1 MPDYTYAPAG
11 AVAPSVL
18 AHLTLH
24 IDAARKRGES
34 GLGSVPDERAIAR
47 MIDAAFWASLRREEG
62 MEPKI
67 SLAFLTREE
76 AGYPLILERPIP
88 LNPAALTRL
97 SAVVERRGVHLGV
110 SYQGGGELSVWGMV
124 RTIPKYCCV
133 VEVTEPGLLVIKHHR
148 GEAQAKF
155 VNVAV
160 LQGDS
165 VKVIDE
171 HASSLPDCPSLLT
184 SLLAF
189 DSPSMWAGT
198 VSVLVQVAVSM
209 RAHGRGGVLL
219 VVPEGT
225 DEWRSSIVYPM
236 TYEVSPPFSELAML
250 ASGPADGVSQ
260 RAWREELN
268 RAVDAVASLTAIDGA
283 TVMTNGYHVLAFG
296 AKVARRKGGT
306 QIEQLTLTEPIEGT
320 SALVLSPGEIGAT
333 RHLAGAQF
341 VHDQRDAMALVA
353 SQDGRFTVFAWS
365 PREGMVH
372 AHRIETLLL

>member
-1 MPDYTYAPAG
+1 MPHYTYAAAG

-24 IDAARKRGES
+24 VDAARNRGEQ
-34 GLGSVPDERAIAR
+34 GLGAIPDEQAIAR

-62 MEPKI
+62 MQPKI
-67 SLAFLTREE
+67 SLAFLTRDE
-76 AGYPLILERPIP
+76 AVYPLVLERPIP
-88 LNPAALTRL
+88 LDPASLTRL

-110 SYQGGGELSVWGMV
+110 AYQDNELAVWGMV
-124 RTIPKYCCV
+124 RTIPKFCCV
-133 VEVTEPGLLVIKHHR
+133 VEVAEPGLLVIKHHR

-189 DSPSMWAGT
+189 DSPSTWAGN
-198 VSVLVQVAVSM
+198 VNVLVQLAVSM

-219 VVPEGT
+219 VVPEGSDT
-225 DEWRSSIVYPM
+225 WRPSIIHPP
-236 TYEVSPPFSELAML
+236 TYAVAPPFNELAVL
-250 ASGPADGVSQ
+250 AAGPGDGVSQ

-268 RAVDAVASLTAIDGA
+268 RSVAAVASLTAVDGA
-283 TVMTNGYHVLAFG
+283 TVITSGFHLLAFG
-296 AKVARRKGGT
+296 AKVVRRKGGT
-306 QIEQLTLTEPIEGT
+306 QIEQVTLTEPIEGT
-320 SALVLSPGEIGAT
+320 EARILSPGDLGAT

-341 VHDQRDAMALVA
+341 IHDQRDALALVA
-353 SQDGRFTVFAWS
+353 SQDGRFTVFAFS
-365 PREGMVH
+365 PCEGMVH

>member
-1 MPDYTYAPAG
+1 MKEQAYAAAR
-11 AVAPSVL
+11 AVAPAVR
-18 AHLTLH
+18 AHLVH
-24 IDAARKRGES
+24 SVGEARDRAES
-34 GLGSVPDERAIAR
+34 NLASIPDESQIAR

-76 AGYPLILERPIP
+76 AGHPLVLERRIP
-88 LNPAALTRL
+88 LDPAALTRL
-97 SAVVERRGVHLGV
+97 SAVVERPGIHLGV
-110 SYQGGGELSVWGMV
+110 AYQDGELSVWGMV
-124 RTIPKYCCV
+124 RTIPKYCLV
-133 VEVTEPGLLVIKHHR
+133 VEVAEPGLLVIKHHR

-189 DSPSMWAGT
+189 DSPSTWSGT
-198 VSVLVQVAVSM
+198 VNVLVQIAVSM

-225 DEWRSSIVYPM
+225 DAWRDSIVHPP
-236 TYEVSPPFSELAML
+236 TYEVSPPFSELALL
-250 ASGPADGVSQ
+250 APGAADGISQ

-283 TVMTNGYHVLAFG
+283 TVMTSGYHVLAFG

-320 SALVLSPGEIGAT
+320 GALILAPGEIGAT

-341 VHDQRDAMALVA
+341 VHDQRDAIALVA
-353 SQDGRFTVFAWS
+353 SQDGRFTVFAFS
-365 PREGMVH
+365 PCEGMVH

>member
-1 MPDYTYAPAG
+1 MPHYTYAAAG

-24 IDAARKRGES
+24 VDAARNRGEQ
-34 GLGSVPDERAIAR
+34 GLGAIPDEQAIAR

-62 MEPKI
+62 MQPKI
-67 SLAFLTREE
+67 SLAFLTRDE
-76 AGYPLILERPIP
+76 AVYPLILERPIP
-88 LNPAALTRL
+88 LDPASLTRL

-110 SYQGGGELSVWGMV
+110 AYQDNELAVWGMV
-124 RTIPKYCCV
+124 RTIPKFCCV
-133 VEVTEPGLLVIKHHR
+133 VEVAEPGLLVIKHHR

-189 DSPSMWAGT
+189 DSPSTWAGN
-198 VSVLVQVAVSM
+198 VNVLVQLAVSM

-219 VVPEGT
+219 VVPEGSDT
-225 DEWRSSIVYPM
+225 WRHSIIHPP
-236 TYEVSPPFSELAML
+236 TYAVSPPFNELAML
-250 ASGPADGVSQ
+250 AAGPGDGVSQ

-268 RAVDAVASLTAIDGA
+268 RSVAAVASLTAVDGA
-283 TVMTNGYHVLAFG
+283 TVITSGFHLLAFG
-296 AKVARRKGGT
+296 AKVVRRKGGT
-306 QIEQLTLTEPIEGT
+306 QIEQVTLTEPIEGT
-320 SALVLSPGEIGAT
+320 DARILSPGDLGAT

-341 VHDQRDAMALVA
+341 IHDQRDALALVA
-353 SQDGRFTVFAWS
+353 SQDGRFTVFAFS
-365 PREGMVH
+365 PCEGMVH

>member
-1 MPDYTYAPAG
+1 MTDYTYAAAG
-11 AVAPSVL
+11 SVAPSVL

-24 IDAARKRGES
+24 VDAARARGES
-34 GLGSVPDERAIAR
+34 ALGSVPDERAIAR

-76 AGYPLILERPIP
+76 AGHPLVLERRIP
-88 LNPAALTRL
+88 LDPAALTRL
-97 SAVVERRGVHLGV
+97 SAVVERPGIHLGV
-110 SYQGGGELSVWGMV
+110 AYQDGELSVWGMV
-124 RTIPKYCCV
+124 RTIPKYCLV
-133 VEVTEPGLLVIKHHR
+133 VEVAEPGLLVIKHHR

-189 DSPSMWAGT
+189 DSPSTWSGT
-198 VSVLVQVAVSM
+198 VNVLVQVAVSM

-225 DEWRSSIVYPM
+225 DAWRDSIVHPP
-236 TYEVSPPFSELAML
+236 TYGVSPPFSELALL
-250 ASGPADGVSQ
+250 APGAADGISQ

-283 TVMTNGYHVLAFG
+283 TVMTSGYHVLAFG

-320 SALVLSPGEIGAT
+320 GAVILSPGEIGAT

-353 SQDGRFTVFAWS
+353 SQDGRFTVFAFS
-365 PREGMVH
+365 PCEGMVH